1 MDVTDIR
8 QFFIA
13 SLATDPNLSDLDT
26 SPDSNFDD
34 LVVKPH
40 VLFSK
45 AIFDEIAAYKQT
57 ISLNDRSVMT
67 SAQLDAVASKFFVQR
82 RTSSTLALE
91 VTIYLSLLN
100 NNVLSIYTTD
110 FFRTSDSISFNPVQ
124 NYVFVPS
131 VLPTVIINGQTLR
144 VATITVVSN
153 NATRKINV
161 NEITSYT
168 INHPSLINVTNLR
181 ASTPPVL
188 PETNEELNIK
198 IDNSLFTRNLINRPA
213 IYNAISDAFPQQLV
227 TCYSVGFGD
236 PEMQRDIVPA
246 GQQWSFHVGGTIDIY
261 VRTSLKPVTLTAV
274 ANRVSGNNYSIIL
287 KRYKG
292 YDVAGTDNS
301 NPSPELLFG
310 WQLIELPD
318 PTMTSLSVLPELP
331 FMYTDL
337 VSNTFR
343 VGTLDKNSLAIDSDT
358 HEYKIEV
365 IPLNSPHLRF
375 SIYEHIQI
383 ILHMTQDAGDY
394 PTVILPYFTMD
405 SLESI
410 QQYVQN
416 PQSIFHCADTVVKS
430 FIPVEIRDFT
440 IKYDNKYSVDVTGL
454 TILLAN
460 IINNWNSPEHI
471 RLSTL
476 LSNVPVPV
484 RIGQVGDDFTV
495 DAGLFG
501 PDGYITVPPS
511 QMNQNQY
518 NKLPTYIEVV
528 QHNIDNSIYHFVS
541 TDQLC
546 SIEIPKLSATRRTV
560 KYFIQPEN
568 IHFIP
573 TSW

>member
-1 MDVTDIR
+1 
-8 QFFIA
+8 
-13 SLATDPNLSDLDT
+13 
-26 SPDSNFDD
+26 
-34 LVVKPH
+34 
-40 VLFSK
+40 
-45 AIFDEIAAYKQT
+45 
-57 ISLNDRSVMT
+57 
-67 SAQLDAVASKFFVQR
+67 
-82 RTSSTLALE
+82 
-91 VTIYLSLLN
+91 
-100 NNVLSIYTTD
+100 
-110 FFRTSDSISFNPVQ
+110 
-124 NYVFVPS
+124 
-131 VLPTVIINGQTLR
+131 
-144 VATITVVSN
+144 
-153 NATRKINV
+153 
-161 NEITSYT
+161 
-168 INHPSLINVTNLR
+168 
-181 ASTPPVL
+181 
-188 PETNEELNIK
+188 
-198 IDNSLFTRNLINRPA
+198 
-213 IYNAISDAFPQQLV
+213 
-227 TCYSVGFGD
+227 
-236 PEMQRDIVPA
+236 
-246 GQQWSFHVGGTIDIY
+246 
-261 VRTSLKPVTLTAV
+261 
-274 ANRVSGNNYSIIL
+274 
-287 KRYKG
+287 
-292 YDVAGTDNS
+292 
-301 NPSPELLFG
+301 
-310 WQLIELPD
+310 
-318 PTMTSLSVLPELP
+318 
-331 FMYTDL
+331 
-337 VSNTFR
+337 
-343 VGTLDKNSLAIDSDT
+343 
-358 HEYKIEV
+358 
-365 IPLNSPHLRF
+365 
-375 SIYEHIQI
+375 
-383 ILHMTQDAGDY
+383 
-394 PTVILPYFTMD
+394 MD